1 VAVVRRTDRPVVVT
15 AVPLTAAA
23 RDRLARGVGDVEVY
37 DIRDDVLAADLV
49 ITPPCSPQA
58 VAALKRAYPTARLV
72 VAELE
77 DEEFDVHLPGPV
89 KRLRN
94 AGADAYLT
102 ADSLDDLAA
111 QLRSAQPAP
120 PPEDRAP
127 DELPESSV
135 DAVIITNVNELLHRR
150 AHR

>member
-1 VAVVRRTDRPVVVT
+1 VAVVRLTDRPVVVT

-23 RDRLARGVGDVEVY
+23 RDRLARGLGDVDVH

-49 ITPPCSPQA
+49 ITPSCSPQA
-58 VAALKRAYPTARLV
+58 VAALKRAYPSARLV
-72 VAELE
+72 VVELE
-77 DEEFDVHLPGPV
+77 DGEFDVRLAGPV

-111 QLRSAQPAP
+111 QLRSAPPAP
-120 PPEDRAP
+120 PADRAP

-135 DAVIITNVNELLHRR
+135 DALILTDVKDLLHRR